1 MMTDKNGEEA
11 AKRRNEVLS
20 IIRSVC
26 KQLHGET
33 GILEDVVF
41 GCERTLRW
49 NEKANKAFMNENREI
64 YLERY
69 NKGKSDL
76 CLLYTSPSPRDRQKS
91 RMPSSA

>member
-1 MMTDKNGEEA
+1 MMTDKNDKEA
-11 AKRRNEVLS
+11 AERRNEVLS

-33 GILEDVVF
+33 GVLEDVVF

-49 NEKANKAFMNENREI
+49 NEKASKAFMNENREI
-64 YLERY
+64 YIERY

-76 CLLYTSPSPRDRQKS
+76 EYYLKQYVKYCKKQHNNKGEK
-91 RMPSSA
+91 